1 MFTYGNNANPEPR
14 RMNTPPLQPQADGV
28 AGGISDARR
37 EAVAERMSRELLAGR
52 SPQQRQLAGSIF
64 KRLSEGA
71 EVEDIDHLIK
81 DIHKTAVDDYR
92 RRSRAGY

>member
-1 MFTYGNNANPEPR
+1 MFSYGNNAPEPR
-14 RMNTPPLQPQADGV
+14 RMNTPPLQPPAQ
-28 AGGISDARR
+28 GISDERR
-37 EAVAERMSRELLAGR
+37 EAVAERMSRELLEGR

-64 KRLSEGA
+64 QRLREGA

-81 DIHKTAVDDYR
+81 DIHKTGVDDFR

>member
-1 MFTYGNNANPEPR
+1 MFSYNSTPEPR
-14 RMNTPPLQPQADGV
+14 RMNAPPLPSQSQSPDGV
-28 AGGISDARR
+28 SEARR

-64 KRLSEGA
+64 QRLREGA